1 MIEDDAIAD
10 GRSAAAG
17 ASHIF
22 LRVALEF
29 GRHASSP
36 LLRESRLADAS
47 GIVRFATL
55 LIAMQ
60 DFSGAARA

>member
-1 MIEDDAIAD
+1 MTLSQMD
-10 GRSAAAG
+10 GLRV
-17 ASHIF
+17 HRTF

-36 LLRESRLADAS
+36 FLSS

-60 DFSGAARA
+60 DFSRREPKLDWT